1 MTPEAKMAFLEQV
14 LAVHSDPRDAM
25 AEGRPHRRA
34 KGRAL
39 DELSLHFSS
48 TGRSIYLADEMAVVY
63 PGRESFQPDLLAV
76 LDVEQPEEDERMAWV
91 VADEGRGLDLVLEVL
106 HHGNRD
112 KDLRRNVAL
121 YAELGIREY
130 FVYDRLNFCIH
141 GFRLPGPAAVEYRA
155 LRPRLGRYTS
165 QVLGLDLAIV
175 ERRLRFF
182 AGHAELIG
190 SDELI
195 GRLSKMMD
203 GVEGRAKELEKQV
216 EAAEARARAA
226 EARVRA
232 EAERAQAEAERAQAE
247 AERAQAEAERAQGLL
262 RTVREGILLVLS
274 SRQIAIPEAVQ
285 DAIQACQD
293 DETLRLWLRRAAT
306 VTDALLL
313 VRP

>member
-1 MTPEAKMAFLEQV
+1 
-14 LAVHSDPRDAM
+14 
-25 AEGRPHRRA
+25 
-34 KGRAL
+34 
-39 DELSLHFSS
+39 
-48 TGRSIYLADEMAVVY
+48 
-63 PGRESFQPDLLAV
+63 
-76 LDVEQPEEDERMAWV
+76 MAWV

-232 EAERAQAEAERAQAE
+232 EAERAQAEAERAQ
-247 AERAQAEAERAQGLL
+247 GLL

-274 SRQIAIPEAVQ
+274 SRQIAIPEAVRQ
-285 DAIQACQD
+285 AIQTCQD
-293 DETLRLWLRRAAT
+293 DETLRLWLRRAAS

>member
-1 MTPEAKMAFLEQV
+1 MAFLEKV

-76 LDVEQPEEDERMAWV
+76 LDVVQPEEDERMAWV

-112 KDLRRNVAL
+112 KDLRRNVDL

-141 GFRLPGPAAVEYRA
+141 GFRLPGPAAVEYKA

-182 AGHAELIG
+182 SGHAELIG

-203 GVEGRAKELEKQV
+203 GVEGRVQELEKQV
-216 EAAEARARAA
+216 EAAEARAR
-226 EARVRA
+226 V
-232 EAERAQAEAERAQAE
+232 
-247 AERAQAEAERAQGLL
+247 L
-262 RTVREGILLVLS
+262 REKMRQGILLFLS
-274 SRQIAIPEAVQ
+274 SRQIAIPEAVRQ
-285 DAIQACQD
+285 AIEACQD
-293 DETLRLWLRRAAT
+293 DETLGQWLLRAAT

-313 VRP
+313 VQP